1 VTTARSYDLAFS
13 FSSLFTRL
21 SPVLLMGGC
30 LLVGL
35 TYAYKAIPLLM
46 RERTRSSSIA
56 QEDPTL
62 FKLAILTSLVLSVA
76 VSKVFSPQYLLWFV
90 PLMPLIPWELSW
102 GKLSHF
108 LLLPLALL
116 TTLIVPI
123 FYKSDVLQ
131 MTWLGVALLT
141 FRNIG
146 IALWAGILLL
156 HLVRYPAVA
165 ERSSPAN
172 HL

>member
-1 VTTARSYDLAFS
+1 
-13 FSSLFTRL
+13 
-21 SPVLLMGGC
+21 VL
-30 LLVGL
+30 
-35 TYAYKAIPLLM
+35 
-46 RERTRSSSIA
+46 
-56 QEDPTL
+56 
-62 FKLAILTSLVLSVA
+62 
-76 VSKVFSPQYLLWFV
+76 SPQYLLLFV

-123 FYKSDVLQ
+123 FYVSDVLQ

-156 HLVRYPAVA
+156 YLVHYPAVA
-165 ERSSPAN
+165 ERSSPAI